1 MANHSLRLRNGNL
14 IIRII
19 KPEDIGKEY
28 IKWMNDYYITK
39 YTEQKFIKHDFKRI
53 KRFIIEKFKSKYDY
67 LFGIFFDS
75 VHIGNILISSINLNH
90 KSCNLSYLIGKKE
103 FWGKGI
109 TSYAI
114 SEMIKFAFNNLKLE
128 KISAGCYENNIGS
141 LRVLEKNKFKIEG
154 RIKKNIIFENKR
166 IDSLILG
173 LNKSTK

>member
-1 MANHSLRLRNGNL
+1 MANNSLRLRNGNL
-14 IIRII
+14 VIRII
-19 KPEDIGKEY
+19 KPENIGKEY
-28 IKWMNDYYITK
+28 IKWMNDYYVTK
-39 YTEQKFIKHDFKRI
+39 YTEQKFMKHDFKTI
-53 KRFIIEKFKSKYDY
+53 KRFIIEKFKSRYDY
-67 LFGIFFDS
+67 LFGIFFDND
-75 VHIGNILISSINLNH
+75 HIGNILISSINFNH

-114 SEMIKFAFNNLKLE
+114 SEMIKFAFSDLKLE

-154 RIKKNIIFENKR
+154 RKKKNIIFENKR

-173 LNKSTK
+173 LNKST